1 MITIYF
7 LFNLFLL
14 ILVIKK
20 FSFYSYETMIFAIFF
35 VYGFSFYLDYHLFGI
50 DTIIYGGLGQINY
63 SSVNYQ
69 IICFLYTLFLLF
81 YYIALNLSV
90 NVKFKPINS
99 KGGEINK
106 ITSLSNT
113 YSSKNNFGVSK
124 VILLFYTIFS
134 LFLCTI
140 LFNLQRLDKIDFLT
154 SNKLIDFVSIIGT
167 YIFIIVASKFIHYK
181 SRVSFLE
188 KLFILSSISL
198 GLLSGGREIF
208 IYLFLISLAYFNS
221 YKSKILPLVMSFAG
235 IIFVSIWK
243 AVSIFLFVIGDRNA
257 FWSFLINDFRFS
269 ITSLDP
275 IGSLLLL
282 NNYLNG
288 SKFFSDYY
296 FSYFFNT
303 INQFF
308 GALGIIDY
316 DSISVST
323 VKYFDYASFSRGQ
336 GFAFS
341 GILESML
348 NFGYLGP
355 PILGFFTGYILSVL
369 KNKNLPDFKITILKI
384 FFTIIMLKL
393 VRTELAVVLKL
404 YLIPMIIAYS
414 MFFKNFKLRRN

>member
-134 LFLCTI
+134 L
-140 LFNLQRLDKIDFLT
+140 
-154 SNKLIDFVSIIGT
+154 
-167 YIFIIVASKFIHYK
+167 
-181 SRVSFLE
+181 
-188 KLFILSSISL
+188 
-198 GLLSGGREIF
+198 
-208 IYLFLISLAYFNS
+208 
-221 YKSKILPLVMSFAG
+221 
-235 IIFVSIWK
+235 
-243 AVSIFLFVIGDRNA
+243 
-257 FWSFLINDFRFS
+257 
-269 ITSLDP
+269 
-275 IGSLLLL
+275 LLLVSL
-282 NNYLNG
+282 YI
-288 SKFFSDYY
+288 
-296 FSYFFNT
+296 
-303 INQFF
+303 INQ
-308 GALGIIDY
+308 
-316 DSISVST
+316 
-323 VKYFDYASFSRGQ
+323 
-336 GFAFS
+336 
-341 GILESML
+341 E
-348 NFGYLGP
+348 
-355 PILGFFTGYILSVL
+355 
-369 KNKNLPDFKITILKI
+369 
-384 FFTIIMLKL
+384 L
-393 VRTELAVVLKL
+393 V
-404 YLIPMIIAYS
+404 
-414 MFFKNFKLRRN
+414 F